1 MRWKPIYLK
10 RNSSRMIKDKSQC
23 ALQTSQSSWKK
34 ILKHPP
40 TVSMSSLL
48 TSEFCFKRMISAL
61 LKQTSLSLKSHLVLA
76 KQVLLLQNLYIIFF
90 QPHHFEN
97 VKFQWDIKKKNIV
110 ANFQRCCG
118 NNSQNR
124 VKIKQKSSFKISISV
139 F

>member
-34 ILKHPP
+34 ILKHPS

-48 TSEFCFKRMISAL
+48 TSEFCFKRMISAH
-61 LKQTSLSLKSHLVLA
+61 LKQTSFSLNSHLVLA

-124 VKIKQKSSFKISISV
+124 VKIKQKKSLKKFI
-139 F
+139 

>member
-124 VKIKQKSSFKISISV
+124 VKIKQKKSLKKFI
-139 F
+139 